1 MADGPSVL
9 ILDDGELGEVR
20 EILEDL
26 EVDYSHLRGGAVPG
40 HLDPPRRLLV
50 TTARRAAVASA
61 WPDQAAGGPVKLGV
75 VVEDS
80 HALRDSLRRMGFDYL
95 VRPPL
100 HREALRL
107 LLLRALY
114 TGEERRRDPRVFVG
128 TQVNCRVGLRRRTAT
143 LIELSLR
150 GGRLLSSQPFAL
162 GARITLEL
170 PHELAGESG
179 AWLRAKVVR
188 SLESGSQREHVS
200 ALQFEGLKPAQEAL
214 LERVVERSSA
224 GPLPSLTSA
233 GRAPSADEAERTA
246 SDDRRTRRRAAFK
259 GEVVRL
265 QNEARLVLI
274 GRDISSEGMRIEPQ
288 ADLQPGQVLQLAIYA
303 SADDPP
309 IAIRTRVLRT
319 DGAAGVALRFDE
331 LSAGAS
337 RRIEELVAQLPTVEP
352 LQDGEC
358 AGLGSVVSR
367 VLEAEGVETAER

>member
-9 ILDDGELGEVR
+9 ILDDGELSEVR
-20 EILEDL
+20 SILEEL

-40 HLDPPRRLLV
+40 QLDPPRRLLV
-50 TTARRAAVASA
+50 TTARRAAVAST
-61 WPDQAAGGPVKLGV
+61 WPDQASGGPVKLGV
-75 VVEDS
+75 AVEDS
-80 HALRDSLRRMGFDYL
+80 HALRDSLRKMGFDFL
-95 VRPPL
+95 VRPPV

-128 TQVNCRVGLRRRTAT
+128 TPVNCRVGLRRRSAT

-150 GGRLLSSQPFAL
+150 GGRLLSTQPFTL
-162 GARITLEL
+162 GTRLTLEL
-170 PHELAGESG
+170 PPALAGESG

-188 SLESGSQREHVS
+188 SIESGSQREHVA
-200 ALQFEGLKPAQEAL
+200 ALQFEGLKPAHEAL

-224 GPLPSLTSA
+224 GPLPSLTSD
-233 GRAPSADEAERTA
+233 GLAPKEPAPDE
-246 SDDRRTRRRAAFK
+246 RRVRRRAAFT

-303 SADDPP
+303 SADEPP
-309 IAIRTRVLRT
+309 IAIRTRVLRN
-319 DGAAGVALRFDE
+319 DGPAGVALRFDE

-352 LQDGEC
+352 LQGGEC

-367 VLEAEGVETAER
+367 VLESEAETLER

>member
-40 HLDPPRRLLV
+40 QLDPPRRLLV
-50 TTARRAAVASA
+50 STARRAAVAST
-61 WPDQAAGGPVKLGV
+61 WPDQGAGGPVKLGV
-75 VVEDS
+75 VSEDS

-128 TQVNCRVGLRRRTAT
+128 TPVNCRVGLRRRTAT

-150 GGRLLSSQPFAL
+150 GGRLLSPQPFAL
-162 GARITLEL
+162 GSRLTLEL
-170 PHELAGESG
+170 PHDLAGEAG

-188 SLESGSQREHVS
+188 SIESGSQKEHVA

-224 GPLPSLTSA
+224 GPLPSLTSDGLA
-233 GRAPSADEAERTA
+233 ARSDGASSADE
-246 SDDRRTRRRAAFK
+246 RRQRRRAAFT

-265 QNEARLVLI
+265 QDEARLVLI

-303 SADDPP
+303 SAADPP
-309 IAIRTRVLRT
+309 IAIRTRVLRN
-319 DGAAGVALRFDE
+319 DGPAGVALRFDE

-367 VLEAEGVETAER
+367 VLEAEGADSIER